1 VAAAG
6 ENRRTFVV
14 TVRLHNS
21 LDGAGAFDRIL
32 ADGSRRFIVMVSI
45 SISAAA
51 VLLLMVWISDLD
63 LDLIEKI
70 ENYIY
75 FLDNSTIQYCRPS

>member
-51 VLLLMVWISDLD
+51 VLLLMV
-63 LDLIEKI
+63 
-70 ENYIY
+70 
-75 FLDNSTIQYCRPS
+75 